1 MCFGTRKNSFVLCN
15 ANRPRLIYLFCRL
28 FIGFFFSIFIS
39 NPLCCKKRKMA
50 EVIEGSS
57 SLSLSS
63 TSSTN
68 SGHMNPIIPIISA
81 DIQLENPRPQS
92 SSASQSAA
100 SVQQQ
105 QQQQLNATQEDAMN
119 MSIQEPEAK
128 KRKLEPAVPS
138 TSSGH
143 DKLELRLGGILCC
156 AVCLDLPKTAMY
168 QVGTFVLSRQKDL
181 FFVLFLVAFNI
192 FFFFKFLCQQSKP

>member
-1 MCFGTRKNSFVLCN
+1 
-15 ANRPRLIYLFCRL
+15 
-28 FIGFFFSIFIS
+28 
-39 NPLCCKKRKMA
+39 MA

-63 TSSTN
+63 TSSAN
-68 SGHMNPIIPIISA
+68 SAHMNPIIPIISA
-81 DIQLENPRPQS
+81 DIQMENPRPQS
-92 SSASQSAA
+92 SSASQSVA

-105 QQQQLNATQEDAMN
+105 QQQQQLNTQEDAMN
-119 MSIQEPEAK
+119 MSTQSLEPEAK
-128 KRKLEPAVPS
+128 KRKIEPAVPS

-168 QVGTFVLSRQKDL
+168 QVGTFVSLDKDFFL
-181 FFVLFLVAFNI
+181 FFLLFLV
-192 FFFFKFLCQQSKP
+192 LCSI